1 MAGHIT
7 LVDRILDLELR
18 VSSLD
23 FWLQL
28 YHVTLTTLRMSHKV
42 FKLTCKMGIES
53 VFIVKTDTSEG
64 IQVKEFCLYDNS
76 KLWGG
81 CHGCV

>member
-7 LVDRILDLELR
+7 LVNRVLDLELR

-28 YHVTLTTLRMSHKV
+28 YHVTLTTVRMSHKV
-42 FKLTCKMGIES
+42 
-53 VFIVKTDTSEG
+53 SE
-64 IQVKEFCLYDNS
+64 FN
-76 KLWGG
+76 
-81 CHGCV
+81 